1 MLPIATP
8 SFRSHRLHKG
18 AASIVACSLCLSC
31 GLPAAHAWE
40 PGIDG
45 SRADVIRSGKTID
58 GWTVTAK
65 KQGEKFRIVAP
76 LAGDAASHEGFI
88 SLQGIGEITGKGTSK
103 VLQGTVDVG
112 YMVGCGVDISDGFT
126 IGQSHSASLTPSVGV
141 STDKGVSSQ
150 TTGHGSVTP
159 NGSVTGNGSLTP
171 TVTLGFPMSNAGG
184 SATVGASA
192 TGGASAT
199 VGASET
205 LGGHANSG
213 THADLTTTL
222 AHTSSFS
229 AHVKPGYITTVWL
242 LNAKL
247 RSMRGGVS
255 ITGANLAV
263 TGCGTTVKIRSV
275 VRFLVETEQGTAMVI
290 AYGRPFRI

>member
-1 MLPIATP
+1 MLRTFSPRFQ
-8 SFRSHRLHKG
+8 SRFLCRG
-18 AASIVACSLCLSC
+18 MASIAACSLCLSC
-31 GLPAAHAWE
+31 GLSTAYAWE
-40 PGIDG
+40 PGING

-65 KQGEKFRIVAP
+65 KQGERFRIVAP
-76 LAGDAASHEGFI
+76 LAGDASSHEGFI

-112 YMVGCGVDISDGFT
+112 YMVGCGVDTSDGFT
-126 IGQSHSASLTPSVGV
+126 IGQSYSASLTPSVGL

-159 NGSVTGNGSLTP
+159 SGSLTGNGSLTP
-171 TVTLGFPMSNAGG
+171 TVTLGFPISNVGG

-205 LGGHANSG
+205 LGGHANIG
-213 THADLTTTL
+213 KHADLTTTL

-247 RSMRGGVS
+247 RSMRRRRRGGFVTIVVS
-255 ITGANLAV
+255 RRRCRLGFLAGSVLRVFLQRVREGRRGGA
-263 TGCGTTVKIRSV
+263 G
-275 VRFLVETEQGTAMVI
+275 
-290 AYGRPFRI
+290 

>member
-76 LAGDAASHEGFI
+76 LAGDASSHEGFI

-126 IGQSHSASLTPSVGV
+126 VGQSHSASLTPVLASPQ
-141 STDKGVSSQ
+141 TKGSHPKPPDTARS
-150 TTGHGSVTP
+150 P
-159 NGSVTGNGSLTP
+159 P
-171 TVTLGFPMSNAGG
+171 TVPSR
-184 SATVGASA
+184 V
-192 TGGASAT
+192 
-199 VGASET
+199 
-205 LGGHANSG
+205 
-213 THADLTTTL
+213 
-222 AHTSSFS
+222 
-229 AHVKPGYITTVWL
+229 
-242 LNAKL
+242 
-247 RSMRGGVS
+247 
-255 ITGANLAV
+255 
-263 TGCGTTVKIRSV
+263 
-275 VRFLVETEQGTAMVI
+275 MV
-290 AYGRPFRI
+290 PSPPL

>member
-1 MLPIATP
+1 MLFNNIPYACRSNFKKAATALLASTVIAAF
-8 SFRSHRLHKG
+8 S
-18 AASIVACSLCLSC
+18 CS
-31 GLPAAHAWE
+31 PALAWE

-45 SRADVIRSGKTID
+45 VRADVVRTGKTID
-58 GWTVTAK
+58 GWTVTVK
-65 KQGEKFRIVAP
+65 KQGERFRVVP
-76 LAGDAASHEGFI
+76 SLAGDAASHEGFL
-88 SLQGIGEITGKGTSK
+88 SLQGIGQISGKGNSN

-112 YMVGCGVDISDGFT
+112 YMVGCGVDVSDGFT
-126 IGQSHSASLTPSVGV
+126 IGQSNSASLTPSVGV

-159 NGSVTGNGSLTP
+159 SGSVTADGSVTP
-171 TVTLGFPMSNAGG
+171 TITLGIPISSVGG
-184 SATVGASA
+184 SATAGASA

-205 LGGHANSG
+205 IGGHLNVG
-213 THADLTTTL
+213 DHADLTSTL
-222 AHTSSFS
+222 AHTNSFS

-247 RSMRGGVS
+247 RSMTGGVS
-255 ITGANLAV
+255 ITGANLSV
-263 TGCGTTVKIRSV
+263 TGCGTLVKIRSV